1 MKILPNTIINFHAI
15 YDHEW
20 MDSTF
25 ELLKRHYNVV
35 PIAEIESLYFK
46 GRQLKNA
53 CHITFDDGDTSF
65 YTKVFPLLKKHN
77 IPASIYVSP
86 LMARERRNFWFQ
98 EIRGYDKAK
107 MLNIIRYNNLLGR
120 STEQVLPLDAALKSM
135 TLDDIWTAIQQYRDE
150 TETPPKPCMN
160 MTAEQLLELHDSGL
174 VAIGAHT
181 LNHPLLLNES
191 NETAA
196 YEIKASIDE
205 LGNMLNTKV
214 KYFAYPNGIPNL
226 DFAEREMD
234 LLKESGITLS
244 FSTENKSFSLR
255 DNPLSIPRNGLT
267 YGRQHFILMKLIA
280 GSRWNT
286 LKRLIKGKQEKDY
299 RMEGER

>member
-1 MKILPNTIINFHAI
+1 MKILSNTIINFHAI
-15 YDHEW
+15 HDHKW

-35 PIAEIESLYFK
+35 PITGIENFYFK
-46 GRQLKNA
+46 GRKLKNT

-86 LMARERRNFWFQ
+86 LMARERKNFWFQ
-98 EIRGYDKAK
+98 EIHGYDKSK
-107 MLNIIRYNNLLGR
+107 MLNIIRDNNLQSSL
-120 STEQVLPLDAALKSM
+120 TEQILPFDAALKSM
-135 TLDDIWTAIQQYRDE
+135 RLDEIWMAIQRYQDE

-160 MTAEQLLELHDSGL
+160 MSVEQLLELHNSGL

-181 LNHPLLLNES
+181 LNHPILS
-191 NETAA
+191 NENNETKAW
-196 YEIKASIDE
+196 EIKTSIDE
-205 LGNMLNTKV
+205 LSDMLNTKV

-226 DFAEREMD
+226 DFDDKEMD
-234 LLKESGITLS
+234 LLKESGIALA
-244 FSTENKSFSLR
+244 FSTENKSFNLK

-267 YGRQHFILMKLIA
+267 YGKQYFILMKLIA
-280 GSRWNT
+280 GSRWDT
-286 LKRLIKGKQEKDY
+286 LRRLIKGKREKDY
-299 RMEGER
+299 RM